1 MLWSLR
7 RLSNLPLRSLRS
19 LLRSLLLLK
28 LLRLWWILLLLQRK
42 VKEYN
47 VIPRVLSIELLV
59 KTIAEDERYSKYFKM
74 LKMGVPLQ
82 VNHIEGQGVF

>member
-1 MLWSLR
+1 M
-7 RLSNLPLRSLRS
+7 
-19 LLRSLLLLK
+19 RSLLLLK

-82 VNHIEGQGVF
+82 VIILMDRECFDSRV